1 MVFVMLE
8 TSGLML
14 TKNKDGSIRIEY
26 VDYDTPLGGDFESM
40 YDLDKSNA
48 KKLRKLMRRKYP
60 LLSLK
65 RALIKEVGVNLN
77 DSKLVQLFTLNDIQ
91 YNHFTWLS

>member
-1 MVFVMLE
+1 MFE

-26 VDYDTPLGGDFESM
+26 QDYDTPLGGDFESM
-40 YDLDKSNA
+40 YDLDKNNA
-48 KKLRKLMRRKYP
+48 KKLRKIMRKKYP
-60 LLSLK
+60 FLSLK
-65 RALIKEVGVNLN
+65 RALIKEVGAHLN
-77 DSKLVQLFTLNDIQ
+77 EPKLVELFNLNDIQ

>member
-1 MVFVMLE
+1 MLE